1 VLHIE
6 VVSQPAATP
15 RLIARLAADPGV
27 LNLVVLPGAAVAHAA
42 SAGPG
47 SPAGDAVQF
56 DVTVASANAVLAQLR
71 QLGTDSGRPIIVETI
86 DAALADGP
94 RRPAWRPV
102 FHADRAPVWDLVH
115 ARIGDEANYTP
126 SFFALLIFAGL
137 IGACGILTNSQILIV
152 GAMVV
157 GPEYGAIISV
167 ALGIERRDGR
177 TVGRGLLVLLVGF
190 AAAIAVTLA
199 FALCIRA
206 AGHTPKLYLRG
217 VRPVSDL
224 INSPNLFSVVVAVVA
239 ALVGVVSLTL
249 ARSSTLIGVFI
260 SVTTIPAAADI
271 AVSIAYGGWR
281 EARGSTLQLLL
292 NVGLLIIVG
301 ALGLRGQRLIWR
313 RWTASSGAVDS

>member
-1 VLHIE
+1 VLHIR
-6 VVSQPAATP
+6 VVCPPAVTP
-15 RLIARLAADPGV
+15 RLVSRLASDPGV
-27 LNLVVLPGAAVAHAA
+27 LNLLVLPGAAVRPAA
-42 SAGPG
+42 NTEPDI
-47 SPAGDAVQF
+47 PAGDAVQF
-56 DVTVASANAVLAQLR
+56 DVTGASANAVLAHLR
-71 QLGTDSGRPIIVETI
+71 QPGTDLGKPIIVEMI
-86 DAALADGP
+86 DAALVDRA
-94 RRPAWRPV
+94 RRPAWPL

-115 ARIGDEANYTP
+115 SRIADEANYTP

-137 IGACGILTNSQILIV
+137 IGACGVLTNSQILIV

-157 GPEYGAIISV
+157 GPEYSAIISV

-206 AGHTPKLYLRG
+206 TGHTPELYLRG

-224 INSPNLFSVVVAVVA
+224 INSPNVFSVVVAVVA

-249 ARSSTLIGVFI
+249 ARASALIGVFI

-313 RWTASSGAVDS
+313 RWTASTVDS